1 MPTDDSK
8 PEGPAAPAKKARGP
22 ARATPKR
29 PKAKAHGGTVEA
41 RIGHIVGLMRALK
54 FVTGKTGPQL
64 AAKWKLSLSTV
75 EAYTAEASRLVRAS
89 VMGDREHIGATVGA
103 ALEKAILA
111 ASAAG
116 DHRVIAQLA
125 DTWAKISGVSA
136 ATKHEHAGKDGG
148 PIVHF
153 DMSGLND
160 EQIDR
165 VLAGHAPSASGA
177 SGGGEGAPRDGEA
190 SESGIARPD
199 GLHSG
204 D

>member
-1 MPTDDSK
+1 MGTDDSK
-8 PEGPAAPAKKARGP
+8 PEDGTAAPNKEPVP
-22 ARATPKR
+22 ARARKPRKKR
-29 PKAKAHGGTVEA
+29 SRPPQKHGGTVEA
-41 RIGHIVGLMRALK
+41 RIVHIVGLMRRLE

-64 AAKWKLSLSTV
+64 AAKWKLSPKTV
-75 EAYTAEASRLVRAS
+75 EEHTAEASRRVCAS
-89 VMGDREHIGATVGA
+89 VMKDSDRIGATVGA

-165 VLAGHAPSASGA
+165 VLAGHAPAAAGA
-177 SGGGEGAPRDGEA
+177 GGGGEGAPDE
-190 SESGIARPD
+190 
-199 GLHSG
+199 
-204 D
+204 